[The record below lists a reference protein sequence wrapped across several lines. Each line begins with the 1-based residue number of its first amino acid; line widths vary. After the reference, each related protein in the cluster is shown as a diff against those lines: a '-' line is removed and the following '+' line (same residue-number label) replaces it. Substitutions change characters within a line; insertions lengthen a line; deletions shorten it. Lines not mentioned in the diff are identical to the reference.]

1 MALRCHEELQKKRV
15 ICDAIRRSSV
25 LWLCF
30 GNGFFAVGTV
40 PRRFFAGIMA
50 SAMFLLLLLLVLSL
64 VPPCILLFPE
74 VPIDYLR
81 LVDRESTARWCRPPG
96 IPLGLGV
103 LSGDT
108 WAWYLRCA
116 V

>member
-1 MALRCHEELQKKRV
+1 MPWRLSEQKK
-15 ICDAIRRSSV
+15 S
-25 LWLCF
+25 F
-30 GNGFFAVGTV
+30 GDGYFAVGTV

-50 SAMFLLLLLLVLSL
+50 IAMFLLLLLLVLSL

-96 IPLGLGV
+96 IPLGLGM

-108 WAWYLRCA
+108 WAWYLRSA
-116 V
+116 VVATCVWSREVAL

>member
-1 MALRCHEELQKKRV
+1 MPLRLSEQKK
-15 ICDAIRRSSV
+15 S
-25 LWLCF
+25 F
-30 GNGFFAVGTV
+30 GDGFFAVGMV
-40 PRRFFAGIMA
+40 PRRLFCGIMM

-64 VPPCILLFPE
+64 VPPYLLLFHE
-74 VPIDYLR
+74 VSIDYLR

-96 IPLGLGV
+96 IPLGLAM
-103 LSGDT
+103 LPGDT